1 MKQRIS
7 TCLFAFIGVFFALIT
22 ISAAEFLL
30 ASEQVS
36 IFVPVVFKNYSSDE
50 PLRLI
55 MLTKAEERGAVC
67 NDGSPPAYYLRTGV
81 DEGSRRWIIHLQG
94 GGFCYSE
101 GTCEERMA
109 LAPNLMT
116 SMGLPATRDGNGI
129 LAADPS
135 MNPVFNNANQV
146 FVHYCSSDL
155 WSGDRAASPETG
167 GLHFRGASIVRAVI
181 EDLADP
187 SITPEPN
194 LADATQV
201 LFSGTSAG
209 GAGVLV
215 HLDWLAEQFPKAKVY
230 GVNDAGWFI
239 DIEPFDPAVVSPREA
254 GQLAYAYWNG
264 TVDASCA
271 AANAGTEGLCYLGE
285 YAYPYISTPLFVQIA
300 QFDDTQLISLGLV
313 LPIDEDIDIN
323 DDELSY
329 ALQFGSAIRDSL
341 GPVSGAFSPADQT
354 HGLLT
359 NEKFWSVRIEGYSL
373 QEVLFNW
380 VFDQSGPVKLV
391 EEPTG
396 QLR

>member
-1 MKQRIS
+1 
-7 TCLFAFIGVFFALIT
+7 
-22 ISAAEFLL
+22 
-30 ASEQVS
+30 
-36 IFVPVVFKNYSSDE
+36 
-50 PLRLI
+50 
-55 MLTKAEERGAVC
+55 
-67 NDGSPPAYYLRTGV
+67 
-81 DEGSRRWIIHLQG
+81 
-94 GGFCYSE
+94 
-101 GTCEERMA
+101 
-109 LAPNLMT
+109 
-116 SMGLPATRDGNGI
+116 MGLPATRDGNGI

-135 MNPVFNNANQV
+135 MNPMFNNANQV

-239 DIEPFDPAVVSPREA
+239 DIEPFDPVVVSPGEA

-300 QFDDTQLISLGLV
+300 QFDGPQLVGLGLKPP
-313 LPIDEDIDIN
+313 LN

-380 VFDQSGPVKLV
+380 VFNQSGPVKLI
-391 EEPTG
+391 EEPTE